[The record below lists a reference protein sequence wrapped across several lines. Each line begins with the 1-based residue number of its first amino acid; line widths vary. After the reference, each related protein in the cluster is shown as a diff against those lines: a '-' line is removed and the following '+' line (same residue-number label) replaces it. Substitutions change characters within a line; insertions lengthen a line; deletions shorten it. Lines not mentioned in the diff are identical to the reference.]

1 MQRRNFLRAMLG
13 VAAATALPSEV
24 WPFRKI
30 FLPAMHHQ
38 HIVQILQS
46 EFDATMEEFRRN
58 LDAALLVADGTG
70 TIFQDTGGI
79 YAVYGAGIIQ
89 LSKRI
94 PVKTIEWMDGIRA

>member
-1 MQRRNFLRAMLG
+1 MERRNFLRAILG
-13 VAAATALPSEV
+13 VAATTALPSEV

-30 FLPAMHHQ
+30 FLPAVKHSR
-38 HIVQILQS
+38 VTGILQS
-46 EFDATMEEFRRN
+46 QFDATMEEFRRN